1 MRGFQGTGE
10 NELQGRR
17 KCQPRG
23 MVRERGTMS
32 EMDRNLE
39 KVVLQM
45 DGSALG
51 PSFHMVS
58 FLKL

>member
-1 MRGFQGTGE
+1 MRGFQRTGE

-17 KCQPRG
+17 KRQPRG
-23 MVRERGTMS
+23 MVKEQGTMP
-32 EMDRNLE
+32 EVDRNLE
-39 KVVLQM
+39 KVVLQI
-45 DGSALG
+45 DGSGLG